1 MRLDAVAGRLPR
13 SPSAAQSLQLFC
25 IFHRIQLNLDW
36 RSALSHTTPHRHTL
50 THTLNCKHT
59 QTFTHTQ
66 RNIHLARGEMLIKW
80 TGSNMLAGPFVVLR
94 RALPLPHC
102 ITLAFLLHGISAST
116 PSPLAR
122 LLSLTILFYFPT
134 WQHWAP
140 PGSAVVQNIIWH
152 CILSS
157 VFFWRN

>member
-36 RSALSHTTPHRHTL
+36 RSALSHTTL
-50 THTLNCKHT
+50 THTH
-59 QTFTHTQ
+59 THTQ
-66 RNIHLARGEMLIKW
+66 LQAHSNIHTHTETHTWPGGEMLIKW
-80 TGSNMLAGPFVVLR
+80 TGSNVLAGPFAVLR

-116 PSPLAR
+116 PPPLAR
-122 LLSLTILFYFPT
+122 LLSLTLLYYYPT
-134 WQHWAP
+134 WQH
-140 PGSAVVQNIIWH
+140 
-152 CILSS
+152 
-157 VFFWRN
+157 

>member
-36 RSALSHTTPHRHTL
+36 RSALSHTTL
-50 THTLNCKHT
+50 THTH
-59 QTFTHTQ
+59 THTQ
-66 RNIHLARGEMLIKW
+66 LQAHSNIHTHTETHTWPGGEMLIKW
-80 TGSNMLAGPFVVLR
+80 TGSNVLAGPFAVLR

-116 PSPLAR
+116 PPPLPR
-122 LLSLTILFYFPT
+122 PLSLNLLYYPT
-134 WQHWAP
+134 WQH
-140 PGSAVVQNIIWH
+140 
-152 CILSS
+152 
-157 VFFWRN
+157 

>member
-1 MRLDAVAGRLPR
+1 MRLQAGCRV
-13 SPSAAQSLQLFC
+13 
-25 IFHRIQLNLDW
+25 HRVQRRVCNYFAFFTEFNWIW
-36 RSALSHTTPHRHTL
+36 TGGAHSHTPHRHTL

-59 QTFTHTQ
+59 QTFTHT
-66 RNIHLARGEMLIKW
+66 HTETHTWPGGEMLIKW
-80 TGSNMLAGPFVVLR
+80 TGSNVLAGPFAVLR

-116 PSPLAR
+116 PPPLAR
-122 LLSLTILFYFPT
+122 SLPLTLLYFPT